1 MNTKHFTTSTL
12 NVLSLWSVVT
22 SNIHTTYI
30 QIKYKEKIPEKQLRF
45 TLQTLL
51 EVDVGS
57 FLAILGTADTAA
69 PPL

>member
-1 MNTKHFTTSTL
+1 MFMI
-12 NVLSLWSVVT
+12 SLWSVVP
-22 SNIHTTYI
+22 SNIHSTYV
-30 QIKYKEKIPEKQLRF
+30 QIKYTEKVLDKQLRF

>member
-1 MNTKHFTTSTL
+1 MTH
-12 NVLSLWSVVT
+12 V
-22 SNIHTTYI
+22 
-30 QIKYKEKIPEKQLRF
+30 QIKYTEKVLEKQLRF

>member
-1 MNTKHFTTSTL
+1 MNM
-12 NVLSLWSVVT
+12 LSLWSVVP
-22 SNIHTTYI
+22 SNIYTTYV
-30 QIKYKEKIPEKQLRF
+30 QTKYTEKVLEKQLRF

>member
-1 MNTKHFTTSTL
+1 MNM
-12 NVLSLWSVVT
+12 LSLWSVVP
-22 SNIHTTYI
+22 SNIHMTYV
-30 QIKYKEKIPEKQLRF
+30 QINYTEKVLEKQLKF

>member
-1 MNTKHFTTSTL
+1 MFM
-12 NVLSLWSVVT
+12 VSLWSVVP
-22 SNIHTTYI
+22 SNVHSTHV
-30 QIKYKEKIPEKQLRF
+30 QIKYTEKVLDKQLMF